1 MATILD
7 VAARAGVG
15 VGTVSR
21 VLNESPAV
29 SEATR
34 QVVLTAID
42 DLGYRP
48 SSLARNLSLGRTSS
62 VFVVLPDLS
71 RPAVGTRLRGVL
83 EALSHTGLDP
93 VVLEVG
99 DEDQGRDRFRR
110 VAERGR
116 AEGAVVIDLR
126 PSTAENEFLR
136 RAGARCVFV
145 GREVEGWPTAW
156 AEEARGTRIAT
167 EHLLGLGH
175 SHIAYLGEPESSGA
189 TSRRQRGFTSAM
201 TAAGLSPD
209 PASIVSLIGGTADTG
224 GILDT
229 ASPPTAVVAGSDS
242 LGVAVLAEARRRG
255 FRVPGDLSVVGFDGS
270 DLARHVGL
278 TTVGQQLFESGR
290 WAVANLLALIAGSEA
305 VPRHRLRLELVEGDT
320 TGPI

>member
-7 VAARAGVG
+7 VAAHAGVG

-29 SEATR
+29 SEVTR

-71 RPAVGTRLRGVL
+71 RPTASTRLRGVL
-83 EALSHTGLDP
+83 EALSLTGLDP

-99 DEDQGRDRFRR
+99 AEDQGRDRFRR

-126 PSTAENEFLR
+126 PSTAEIEFLQ

-167 EHLLGLGH
+167 EHLLDLGH
-175 SHIAYLGEPESSGA
+175 SHIAYLGESEPSGA

-201 TAAGLSPD
+201 SAAGFSPD
-209 PASIVSLIGGTADTG
+209 EASIVSLIDGTAGTG
-224 GILDT
+224 NIFDT
-229 ASPPTAVVAGSDS
+229 ASPPTAVVAGSDL

-270 DLARHVGL
+270 DLARQVGL

-320 TGPI
+320 TGPV